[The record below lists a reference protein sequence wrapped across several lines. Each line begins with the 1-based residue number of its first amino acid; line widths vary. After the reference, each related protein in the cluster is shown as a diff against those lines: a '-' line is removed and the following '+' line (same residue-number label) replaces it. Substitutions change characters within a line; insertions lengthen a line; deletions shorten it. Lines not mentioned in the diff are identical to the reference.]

1 MYTRTIVRSAKVVG
15 AITAGVII
23 TASVGSAIGRS
34 RSAGRRPGSRRRRDR
49 PVAAVGAVA
58 QPASW
63 RGSVAATGVNAAGAA
78 AAPSRPSRAVSARQA
93 LVAKQAKFARF
104 TVASK
109 ATKDMRGVEPSLYRG
124 KYYRSAIESKRKCI
138 VDRESEGHYDV
149 VNPSGAYRGA
159 YQVSASLARG
169 ATWMMLKEHKQLMG
183 DEGRE
188 ADARQAAREAD
199 EHVAPLL
206 AGRRVPHRRELGAH
220 RLGHRALGRRSLA
233 LLIPHDV
240 SGRDPWGRGHS
251 SFPGGEPVSGRPS
264 PAACGTRSWRSA
276 RIAGRPASASRPSAW
291 R

>member
-23 TASVGSAIGRS
+23 SASVGSAM
-34 RSAGRRPGSRRRRDR
+34 AAPAAPAAAPAAVVAEPA

-63 RGSVAATGVNAAGAA
+63 RGSIAGTGVNAEGVAA
-78 AAPSRPSRAVSARQA
+78 ASSRPSRAVSARQA
-93 LVAKQAKFARF
+93 LVMRQAKFARF

-109 ATKDMRGVEPSLYRG
+109 ETKDMRGVEPSLYRG

-183 DEGRE
+183 AKTAKQTLAKLRSKPMNSWPRYWQDAAFHTVANWEHTGSGIAHWAGGRW
-188 ADARQAAREAD
+188 
-199 EHVAPLL
+199 H
-206 AGRRVPHRRELGAH
+206 
-220 RLGHRALGRRSLA
+220 
-233 LLIPHDV
+233 
-240 SGRDPWGRGHS
+240 
-251 SFPGGEPVSGRPS
+251 
-264 PAACGTRSWRSA
+264 C
-276 RIAGRPASASRPSAW
+276 
-291 R
+291 

>member
-23 TASVGSAIGRS
+23 SASVGSAM
-34 RSAGRRPGSRRRRDR
+34 AAPAAPAAAPAAAVAEPA
-49 PVAAVGAVA
+49 PVAAAALVA

-63 RGSVAATGVNAAGAA
+63 RGPAAGTGVNAEAVAVAA
-78 AAPSRPSRAVSARQA
+78 TRPSRAVSARQA
-93 LVAKQAKFARF
+93 LVVRQATFSRF

-109 ATKDMRGVEPSLYRG
+109 ETKDMRGVEPSLYRG

-183 DEGRE
+183 AKSAKQTLAKLRSKPMNAWPRYWQDAAFHTVANWEHTGSGIAHWAGGRW
-188 ADARQAAREAD
+188 
-199 EHVAPLL
+199 H
-206 AGRRVPHRRELGAH
+206 
-220 RLGHRALGRRSLA
+220 
-233 LLIPHDV
+233 
-240 SGRDPWGRGHS
+240 
-251 SFPGGEPVSGRPS
+251 
-264 PAACGTRSWRSA
+264 C
-276 RIAGRPASASRPSAW
+276 
-291 R
+291 